1 MLVNKKLDRL
11 KQWAG
16 EKMGGEAKSAAS
28 DELKISV
35 IQVCNQCVLSMLGW
49 TRYYPIAIEE
59 FIGLT
64 CLNNRDQESS
74 QGHDHIHESSEA
86 SIQ

>member
-28 DELKISV
+28 DELKSLETEMDLRYTGMEPMCAFDVGLDV
-35 IQVCNQCVLSMLGW
+35 ILSH
-49 TRYYPIAIEE
+49 RY
-59 FIGLT
+59 
-64 CLNNRDQESS
+64 RRV
-74 QGHDHIHESSEA
+74 HE
-86 SIQ
+86 INLL